1 MTSLGV
7 TESMISVVSD
17 LSRHIPPRTRY
28 QQLLEKMQRHFPCD
42 AVALLRLR
50 DSVLY
55 PLATSGLSDD
65 TLGRTFHVDDHPRLA
80 RILLSRDPVRFPAD
94 SALPD
99 PYDGLIDGPETT
111 LHVHDCMGVALFI
124 DDEPWGL
131 LTLDALSSG
140 AFDQLDFEALRVF
153 VRLAEASIRVAELI
167 QTLEHQVRKE
177 HEVARELTQDSGY
190 GELLGDS
197 DAIQGLVK
205 ELDLVAGSDL
215 SVLISGE
222 TGVGKELVARHLH
235 AGSARADAPLVYVN
249 CAALPEN
256 LIESELF
263 GHTRGAFSG
272 ATDARKGKFELADG
286 GTLFLDEIGELPLAM
301 QPKLLRALQTGE
313 VQRLGSDHYHC
324 ANVRVVAAT
333 NRNLKEEI
341 LAGRFRADLYHRLSV
356 YPVTVPPL
364 RERGRDVLLL
374 AGHFLELNRRKL
386 GLGSLRLSK
395 SACTALMGY
404 DWPGNVRELEHLIS
418 RAVLR
423 LSATRK
429 TSGRVLTLDAALLAL
444 PADPANIRPSVEMSS
459 KGHESAQFSE
469 ALSLRE
475 ATDRFQVDMIVQALQ
490 RYGFNRTATARAL
503 AIDPGN
509 FNRLLKRLELNVEE
523 LKQDA

>member
-1 MTSLGV
+1 MTTSGIS
-7 TESMISVVSD
+7 ESMISVVSD
-17 LSRHIPPRTRY
+17 LSRHIPPRKRY
-28 QQLLEKMQRHFPCD
+28 QQLLERIQSHFPCD

-65 TLGRTFHVDDHPRLA
+65 TLGRTFRVDDHPRLS
-80 RILLSRDPVRFPAD
+80 RILLSRDPVRFPSD

-99 PYDGLIDGPETT
+99 PYDGLINGPETA

-124 DDEPWGL
+124 DEQPWGL
-131 LTLDALSSG
+131 LTLDALNPK
-140 AFDQLDFEALRVF
+140 AFDQLDLESLRVF

-167 QTLEHQVRKE
+167 QSLEHQVKKE
-177 HEVARELTQDSGY
+177 HEVARVLSQDSGY
-190 GELLGDS
+190 SEIMGES
-197 DAIQGLVK
+197 SAIQDLVK
-205 ELDLVAGSDL
+205 ELDLVAASDL
-215 SVLISGE
+215 SVLVSGE

-272 ATDARKGKFELADG
+272 ATGARKGKFELADG

-324 ANVRVVAAT
+324 ADVRVIAAT

-395 SACTALMGY
+395 HACRALTGY

-423 LSATRK
+423 LSATR
-429 TSGRVLTLDAALLAL
+429 TPSGRVLTLDAALLEL
-444 PADPANIRPSVEMSS
+444 PVDPTHLSASEGAPFQT
-459 KGHESAQFSE
+459 HEHPQFTE
-469 ALSLRE
+469 TLSLRE
-475 ATDRFQVDMIVQALQ
+475 ATDRFQADMIVQSLRMHA
-490 RYGFNRTATARAL
+490 FNRTATARAL
-503 AIDPGN
+503 GVDPGN
-509 FNRLLKRLELNVEE
+509 FNRLLKRLEINVEE
-523 LKQDA
+523 LKLNA